1 MISMNKKPKSPV
13 ILDTNALL
21 AQFQFKIDLESELLR
36 LMGSYEI
43 FIPDTVLDELKNI
56 KDKDVKAARKMAEKY
71 EVVYSEKKGD
81 EAILDLAEKM
91 KAVVVTNDQ
100 ELRKR
105 LKKQGLK
112 VVYLRQKSH
121 LVVDNP

>member
-1 MISMNKKPKSPV
+1 MNKKPKVPV

-21 AQFQFKIDLESELLR
+21 AQFQFKIDLASELGR
-36 LMGSYEI
+36 LLGSFEI
-43 FIPDTVLDELKNI
+43 FIPNSVLDELNNI
-56 KDKDVKAARKMAEKY
+56 KDKYIKAAKKMAEKY

-105 LKKQGLK
+105 LKKLGLK
-112 VVYLRQKSH
+112 VIYLRQKSH
-121 LVVDNP
+121 LVLDIP